1 MRINMH
7 LGDKIRIWL
16 SNITQGLK
24 DKMLIMETN
33 IDGIKVEILF
43 SVTK

>member
-1 MRINMH
+1 MH

-16 SNITQGLK
+16 SIITQSLK

-43 SVTK
+43 GVTK